1 MGILFSR
8 VLSVLAHGG
17 SVTPVQTVAKLR
29 RTLALNKARYRH
41 VERRMFPWCGMAED
55 EADIWIEGIW
65 FQRQELLAAIRA
77 VGRLAT

>member
-1 MGILFSR
+1 MTPTQT
-8 VLSVLAHGG
+8 LAH
-17 SVTPVQTVAKLR
+17 LR

-41 VERRMFPWCGMAED
+41 VERRMFPWCGISER
-55 EADIWIEGIW
+55 EADERVEGIW